1 MTEQLGVRYQV
12 YVYTKPRIERWVEV
26 VTLSGDDGI
35 GHLSRAGIYADL
47 GSSDSST
54 RIEFSAQRVEEA
66 IQTAEDIDALPAE
79 EALVMR
85 TYYLQLGSNIA
96 KAVVCRCSPAAL
108 FRRLDRAHER
118 LYIKWFGK
126 VGT

>member
-35 GHLSRAGIYADL
+35 GHLSNASIYRGVGAGVT
-47 GSSDSST
+47 ST
-54 RIEFSAQRVEEA
+54 RIEFSAQQVEEA
-66 IQTAEDIDALPAE
+66 IMTAEDIDALPVE

-85 TYYLQLGSNIA
+85 TYYLQLGS
-96 KAVVCRCSPAAL
+96 KAFKATVCKCSPASL